1 MRVQTNSNTRANGVD
16 RYRSEVI
23 LEQFGGPDA
32 TPRNLVK
39 LIDDEREANQKKKKN
54 EKRT

>member
-39 LIDDEREANQKKKKN
+39 LIDDEREANQKKK
-54 EKRT
+54 EK